1 MGCVCWGCHY
11 DLLRPVEHFDRKF
24 LEEPSDTTDEEQ
36 GQAFAFDERIV
47 SEHQEVYPASA
58 S

>member
-1 MGCVCWGCHY
+1 MVRFRGGCHY

-36 GQAFAFDERIV
+36 RQTFAFDERIV
-47 SEHQEVYPASA
+47 SEHQEVCPAT
-58 S
+58 

>member
-1 MGCVCWGCHY
+1 MGCVRWGRHY
-11 DLLRPVEHFDRKF
+11 DLLRPIEHFNRKF

-47 SEHQEVYPASA
+47 SEHQEVYPAS
-58 S
+58 